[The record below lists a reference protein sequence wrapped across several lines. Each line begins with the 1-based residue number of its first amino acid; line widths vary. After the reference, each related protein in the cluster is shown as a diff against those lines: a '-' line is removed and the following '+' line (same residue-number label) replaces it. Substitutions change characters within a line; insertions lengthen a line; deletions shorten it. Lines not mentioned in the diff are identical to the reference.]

1 MQKDRFLALF
11 GDYIEEHI
19 RQNLSDGQVLS
30 VVIEREARA
39 LDIEVDFDAV
49 FPEETLEAAQ
59 RSIRTLMRL
68 QSVAIEPYFPKE
80 AFSEAY
86 FPHMVR
92 ALRRE
97 NAAANGFL
105 NDAAARLEENVF
117 TITLTHGGADILK
130 DTGCDAFLRALV
142 QKRFGVAV
150 EIRFDGEVT
159 VTPEAPAFVKMQEQ
173 ADAQQKAER
182 EAAKRKAEG
191 DKLKGEHKMYDG
203 LPLYLETARE
213 ILGRPV
219 RNKPAPIRDLNPE
232 DGTVT
237 VWGDVF
243 GYESKETR
251 DGRSLIIS
259 FHITDYTGSYT
270 VKIFDEKENAAKV
283 DQAIKDGMTVLVRG
297 SVSYDKYFRDY
308 AIRPLSIMSVQK
320 EKKMDDAPVKRV
332 ELHLHTKMSAMDGIS
347 DCSALIKRA
356 AEWGHKAVAITD
368 HGVAQAFPEAMNTA
382 AATGIKVIYGVE
394 GYFVNDMVP
403 IVTGREDTPFDGE
416 FIVFDIET
424 TGFNAQD
431 DRITEIGA
439 VRVKSGK
446 ILDSFDTFANPE
458 MPIPARI
465 TELTGITDEM
475 VKDAPDEEAA
485 VRAFLSFCGD
495 AATLVAHNA
504 PFDTGFIRAVCARH
518 HIEYNYTSIDT
529 VPMSRSLL
537 KGLKNY
543 KLDTVA
549 KYLKLEDF
557 NHHRACDD
565 AKILADIFVLLLE
578 EARKAGNIE
587 SIGLLNTALS
597 EVDPKKLRSYHQ
609 IILVKNLTGLKNLYR
624 LVSMS
629 HLKYFYRQPRIPK
642 SELIKYREGLL
653 IGSACEAGELFR
665 AVADHKDWEELKR
678 IASFYDYLEIQPLC
692 NNAFML
698 RNGDVQSEEELRE
711 FNRTIV
717 RLGGELGKPVCA
729 TGDVHFREPED
740 EVYRH
745 ILLASK
751 KFPDANA
758 PLPIYFKTTDEML
771 EEFAYLGKEKAYE
784 VVVTNT
790 QAIADQVET
799 FPLLPEELFPP
810 RLENSEEELN
820 SLVWNKVHELYGE
833 DPPKLI
839 VDRLNVELGGILGKY
854 DVVYMS
860 AQKLV
865 QRSLENGYLV
875 GSRGSVGSSLVA
887 YMSGITEVN
896 SLPPHYRCPNCKH
909 AEFIQDGSYGCGA
922 DMPDKICPVCGTE
935 YIKDGFDIPFETFL
949 GFGGGKVPDID
960 LNFSGE
966 YQARAHRHAIEMFG
980 ETQVFRAGTIGTLAE
995 KTAYG
1000 FVKKYLEE
1008 NGMTVGR
1015 AEENRLTLGC
1025 VGTRRTTGQ
1034 HPGGLVVV
1042 PDDMDM
1048 EDFCPVQHPADA
1060 DDSDTITTHFEY
1072 HSMEA
1077 NLLKLD
1083 MLGHDDP
1090 TMVRMM
1096 EDLTG
1101 VNARQIPLDDPDT
1114 MSIFTSSKVLG
1125 YENDEILGPTG
1136 AVAIP
1141 EFNTRFTRQML
1152 VDTQPKDFNTLVRLS
1167 GFSHGTDVWL
1177 GNARDL
1183 IVSGTASVLETVG
1196 CRDDI
1201 MLYLIHMG
1209 LDPKMSF
1216 KIMEAVRKGKVKKG
1230 GFQDG
1235 WEDAMRAHEVPDW
1248 YIDSLAKIGYLF
1260 PKAHAV
1266 AYVMMAFRI
1275 AWFKVHEPLAF
1286 YATFFTVRAK
1296 AFDAEYCCAGIDAVK
1311 RKIREIE
1318 NNKDATAV
1326 EQSLMVT
1333 LEVCYEFYLRG
1344 FHFDTISIYDSQA
1357 TAFKITEKGL
1367 LPPFVSVRGLGE
1379 TAALD
1384 TVEKRKGKTFISV
1397 EEFAACCSKLSKTH
1411 IEQLKALGAFAGMA
1425 DTSQITF
1432 F

>member
-1 MQKDRFLALF
+1 MTDRIPFFDFFDRFVPPRELRLMLHDAAVTGGVLNRAERTMELEVETGEALP
-11 GDYIEEHI
+11 DAAVEAVRQLLMEEYRL
-19 RQNLSDGQVLS
+19 RQL
-30 VVIEREARA
+30 R
-39 LDIEVDFDAV
+39 
-49 FPEETLEAAQ
+49 
-59 RSIRTLMRL
+59 M
-68 QSVAIEPYFPKE
+68 
-80 AFSEAY
+80 
-86 FPHMVR
+86 MVR
-92 ALRRE
+92 TVQP
-97 NAAANGFL
+97 GKK
-105 NDAAARLEENVF
+105 
-117 TITLTHGGADILK
+117 TKDILMGKPIKGKPIPMVELNPKMGAIVLEGKVFAAELYETRRRGLWCLTFDMTDYKGSVTVRKYMEEAEAKPLDGAVKAGMWLRVQGIVELSRDGKDIQLRPLNITKVGHQGRK
-130 DTGCDAFLRALV
+130 DT
-142 QKRFGVAV
+142 
-150 EIRFDGEVT
+150 
-159 VTPEAPAFVKMQEQ
+159 
-173 ADAQQKAER
+173 
-182 EAAKRKAEG
+182 
-191 DKLKGEHKMYDG
+191 
-203 LPLYLETARE
+203 
-213 ILGRPV
+213 
-219 RNKPAPIRDLNPE
+219 NPE
-232 DGTVT
+232 
-237 VWGDVF
+237 
-243 GYESKETR
+243 
-251 DGRSLIIS
+251 
-259 FHITDYTGSYT
+259 
-270 VKIFDEKENAAKV
+270 
-283 DQAIKDGMTVLVRG
+283 
-297 SVSYDKYFRDY
+297 
-308 AIRPLSIMSVQK
+308 
-320 EKKMDDAPVKRV
+320 KRV
-332 ELHLHTKMSAMDGIS
+332 ELHLHTRMSNMD
-347 DCSALIKRA
+347 ALTDTESVIKQA
-356 AEWGHKAVAITD
+356 IEWGHPAIAVTD
-368 HGVAQAFPEAMNTA
+368 HGVAQAFPDAWHTA
-382 AATGIKVIYGVE
+382 KGKIKILYGIE
-394 GYFVNDMVP
+394 GYFVNNLDDRVA
-403 IVTGREDTPFDGE
+403 VHGGQDQPFDDE
-416 FIVFDIET
+416 IVCFDIET
-424 TGFNAQD
+424 TGLKVTTEA
-431 DRITEIGA
+431 ITEIGA
-439 VRVKSGK
+439 VVLKNGQ
-446 ILDSFDTFANPE
+446 ITDTFQTFVNPQRRLTPE
-458 MPIPARI
+458 II
-465 TELTGITDEM
+465 GLTGITDAM
-475 VKDAPDEEAA
+475 LADAPSLKEALT
-485 VRAFLSFCGD
+485 AFLKFVNGRPL
-495 AATLVAHNA
+495 AAHNA
-504 PFDTGFIRAVCARH
+504 PFDISFIRAGCEKVGLPFDPT
-518 HIEYNYTSIDT
+518 YVD
-529 VPMSRSLL
+529 SLIL
-537 KGLKNY
+537 AQNLLPELHKY
-543 KLDTVA
+543 KLDIVA
-549 KYLKLEDF
+549 DYLDLPAF
-557 NHHRACDD
+557 NHHRASDD
-565 AKILADIFVLLLE
+565 AGMVAYMLVPFFRKMRDELHIHRIQQINNEMAKLRPKSAKSNRFPKHIIILA
-578 EARKAGNIE
+578 KN
-587 SIGLLNTALS
+587 
-597 EVDPKKLRSYHQ
+597 KL
-609 IILVKNLTGLKNLYR
+609 GLKHLYQLITASNLQ
-624 LVSMS
+624 
-629 HLKYFYRQPRIPK
+629 YFHRVPTIPK
-642 SELIKYREGLL
+642 TELAAHREGLI

-665 AVADHKDWEELKR
+665 AVADHREWAELKR
-678 IASFYDYLEIQPLC
+678 IASFYDYLEIQPVC
-692 NNAFML
+692 NNMFML
-698 RNGDVQSEEELRE
+698 RNGDVQSVKELQD

-717 RLGGELGKPVCA
+717 KLGEELGKPVCA
-729 TGDVHFREPED
+729 TGDVHFQEPED

-1060 DDSDTITTHFEY
+1060 DDSDTVTTHFEY

-1177 GNARDL
+1177 GNAREL

-1201 MLYLIHMG
+1201 MLYLISKG

-1216 KIMEAVRKGKVKKG
+1216 KIMEKVRKGKVKKG
-1230 GFQDG
+1230 GFDEG
-1235 WEDAMRAHEVPDW
+1235 WVEAMRDHDVPEW

-1286 YATFFTVRAK
+1286 YATFFSVRAK
-1296 AFDAEYCCAGIDAVK
+1296 AFDAEYCCAGKDAVK

-1326 EQSLMVT
+1326 EQNLLTT

-1344 FHFDTISIYDSQA
+1344 FHFDTINIYESDA
-1357 TAFKITEKGL
+1357 TKFKVTENGL
-1367 LPPFVSVRGLGE
+1367 LPPFTTVHGLGE
-1379 TAALD
+1379 AAAID
-1384 TVEKRKGKTFISV
+1384 TVEKRKGKQFVSI
-1397 EEFAACCSKLSKTH
+1397 EEFAMCCNKLSKTH

-1425 DTSQITF
+1425 ETSQLTLF
-1432 F
+1432 